1 MRTIELSKQAGVFL
15 RQLPSKHARQ
25 IIERLDLLAEDA
37 EKLPSEILKGY
48 APMRRLRAGEYRI
61 VFLVE
66 GDVVQ
71 VRFIGKRN
79 DDEIYKSLERSG
91 RK

>member
-1 MRTIELSKQAGVFL
+1 MRRIELSKQAGAFL
-15 RQLPSKHARQ
+15 KQLPGKHARQ

-79 DDEIYKSLERSG
+79 DDEIYKSLERFG

>member
-1 MRTIELSKQAGVFL
+1 MRTIELSKQAGAFL
-15 RQLPSKHARQ
+15 RQLPGKHARQ
-25 IIERLDLLAEDA
+25 IIERLDLLAEDP

-79 DDEIYKSLERSG
+79 DDEVYKTLERSG
-91 RK
+91 QK

>member
-1 MRTIELSKQAGVFL
+1 MRRIELSKQAGAFL
-15 RQLPSKHARQ
+15 KQLPGKHARQ

-48 APMRRLRAGEYRI
+48 APMWRLRAGEYRI

-79 DDEIYKSLERSG
+79 DDEVYKTLERSG
-91 RK
+91 QK

>member
-1 MRTIELSKQAGVFL
+1 MRTIELSKQAGAFL
-15 RQLPSKHARQ
+15 RQLPGKHARQ

-71 VRFIGKRN
+71 VRLIGKRN
-79 DDEIYKSLERSG
+79 DDDVYKTLERSS

>member
-1 MRTIELSKQAGVFL
+1 MRRIELSKQAGGFL
-15 RQLPSKHARQ
+15 KQLPAKHARQ

-37 EKLPSEILKGY
+37 EELPSEILRGY

-61 VFLVE
+61 IFVVE
-66 GDVVQ
+66 SDVVQ
-71 VRFIGKRN
+71 VRLIGKRN
-79 DDEIYKSLERSG
+79 DDEVYKTLERSG

>member
-1 MRTIELSKQAGVFL
+1 MRTIELSKQAGAFL
-15 RQLPSKHARQ
+15 RQLPGKHARQ

-71 VRFIGKRN
+71 VRLIGKRN
-79 DDEIYKSLERSG
+79 DDDVYKTLERSG

>member
-1 MRTIELSKQAGVFL
+1 MRTIELSKQAGAFL
-15 RQLPSKHARQ
+15 RQLPGKHARQ

-37 EKLPSEILKGY
+37 ENLQSEILKGY

-71 VRFIGKRN
+71 VRLIGKRN
-79 DDEIYKSLERSG
+79 DDDVYKTLERSS